1 MNSQGTASDLSETEG
16 SALGRPRSGEADA
29 AIAAAAVELFAERGF
44 EGVSIEAVAA
54 RAGVARSTVYRRYSG
69 KAELLAS
76 AMRLLAQEISDVPDT
91 GSLVDDLHAV
101 VTRLDRVILCSDL
114 GRAIPAT
121 LVAAERHDEFAR
133 LHREFVLDK
142 RELSLAVV
150 RRGIARGEVAADT
163 DPEAM
168 IDVVVGPLF
177 YRRLISHGPVDDA
190 WRRALVERAVRA
202 FAP

>member
-1 MNSQGTASDLSETEG
+1 MTAESITSDLSAIDG
-16 SALGRPRSGEADA
+16 STLGRPRSGEADA
-29 AIAAAAVELFAERGF
+29 AIATAAVELFAERGF

-69 KAELLAS
+69 KAEMLAS
-76 AMRLLAQEISDVPDT
+76 ALRLLTQEISDVPDT

-101 VTRLDRVILCSDL
+101 VTRLDRVILCSSV

-133 LHREFVLDK
+133 LHRAFVLDK

-177 YRRLISHGPVDDA
+177 YRRLISRGPVDDA